1 MRQRFGSETNRPTGF
16 TGNFLELTGKIW
28 QDRRMNYNAVTD
40 MFATYGIA
48 LSRLHAS
55 LNDGFDK
62 AIDLL
67 SSEQDQVVVCGMG
80 KSGLV
85 GRKIAATL
93 TSTGTPA
100 FFLHPAEAIHGDL
113 GIVRKGNIVILI
125 SNSGETEEVV
135 RLLPAFERLQVK
147 LIALVGQ
154 IDSTIGKAA
163 DIVLDASVDKEAC
176 PLNLAPTTSTLTA
189 LVLGDALAIALMA
202 RSGFQVEDFAATH
215 PGGKL
220 GQRLLT
226 RVKDKMVS
234 DKLPF
239 VPADMPMAEVII
251 RMTEGRLGIALVGD
265 AANLDGIIT
274 DGDLRRM
281 LVQGIELQN
290 TKAGDVANANPLSIA
305 PDVMMAEA
313 ETIMLEQ
320 KVQCLVVRAD
330 DEQVCGI
337 LQIY

>member
-1 MRQRFGSETNRPTGF
+1 M
-16 TGNFLELTGKIW
+16 K
-28 QDRRMNYNAVTD
+28 YKAVND
-40 MFATYGIA
+40 MFATYGLA
-48 LSRLHAS
+48 LNRLQTILDDRFDEAVELLAS
-55 LNDGFDK
+55 
-62 AIDLL
+62 
-67 SSEQDQVVVCGMG
+67 ETDQVVVCGMG

-113 GIVRKGNIVILI
+113 GIVRQGNIVILI

-135 RLLPAFERLQVK
+135 RLLPALERLQVK
-147 LIALVGQ
+147 SIALVGQ
-154 IDSTIGKAA
+154 PHSTLGDFA
-163 DIVLDASVDKEAC
+163 DVVLDSSVDKEAC

-189 LVLGDALAIALMA
+189 LVVGDALAIALME
-202 RSGFQVEDFAATH
+202 RSGFQPEDFAATH

-234 DKLPF
+234 ENLPF
-239 VPADMPMAEVII
+239 VPVDMSMAEVIV

-265 AANLDGIIT
+265 NKHLQGIIT

-281 LVQGIELQN
+281 LVEGVALEATQ
-290 TKAGDVANANPLSIA
+290 AGSVASSDPLSIS
-305 PDVMMAEA
+305 PDAMMAEA
-313 ETIMLEQ
+313 EDIMVDK
-320 KVQCLVVRAD
+320 KVQCLVVRD
-330 DEQVCGI
+330 SSNSVCGI

>member
-1 MRQRFGSETNRPTGF
+1 
-16 TGNFLELTGKIW
+16 
-28 QDRRMNYNAVTD
+28 MNYNAVND
-40 MFATYGIA
+40 MFATYGEA
-48 LSRLHAS
+48 LTRLRMS

-67 SSEQDQVVVCGMG
+67 HSRSGHIVVCGMG

-93 TSTGTPA
+93 SSTGTPA
-100 FFLHPAEAIHGDL
+100 IFLHPAEAIHGDL
-113 GIVRKGNIVILI
+113 GIVQPGTVVILI

-135 RLLPAFERLQVK
+135 RLLPALERLKVK

-154 IDSTIGKAA
+154 PNSTLGRVS
-163 DIVLDASVDKEAC
+163 DVVLDASVDKEAC

-202 RSGFQVEDFAATH
+202 RSGFQPEDFAATH

-226 RVKDKMVS
+226 RVQDRMVKD
-234 DKLPF
+234 DLPF
-239 VPADMPMAEVII
+239 VPSDMPMSEVIV

-265 AANLDGIIT
+265 ANHLEGIIT

-281 LVQGIELQN
+281 LVQGVDLA
-290 TKAGDVANANPLSIA
+290 TAKASDMAKPDPLSIT
-305 PDVMMAEA
+305 PDAMMAEA
-313 ETIMLEQ
+313 EDVMLEA
-320 KVQCLVVRAD
+320 KVQCLVVRNASR
-330 DEQVCGI
+330 QVCGI